1 MADSRIRAALSC
13 TLDYEKILSKDL
25 KDILEKVASSCS
37 CTLDMIF
44 LPFTTVCSSLMGF
57 AEIKTHRDEINFS
70 RPNVMWTM
78 VAADPGEYNNYEFRD
93 HGFCFAMSIQ
103 VHTYMNTN
111 LGTHLSSFLAF
122 DMDLRQIQR

>member
-1 MADSRIRAALSC
+1 MR
-13 TLDYEKILSKDL
+13 SKHTETKL
-25 KDILEKVASSCS
+25 ISAVQ
-37 CTLDMIF
+37 
-44 LPFTTVCSSLMGF
+44 
-57 AEIKTHRDEINFS
+57 
-70 RPNVMWTM
+70 MWTM

-111 LGTHLSSFLAF
+111 LGTHLSSFLAL